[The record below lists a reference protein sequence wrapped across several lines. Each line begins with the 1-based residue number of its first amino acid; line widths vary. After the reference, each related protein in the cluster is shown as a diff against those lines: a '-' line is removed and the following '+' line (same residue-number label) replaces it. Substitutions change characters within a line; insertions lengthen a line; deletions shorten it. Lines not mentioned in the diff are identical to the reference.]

1 MEGFI
6 LANFK
11 LDFFRNSIEK
21 KEEEEEEE
29 EEGEGEIDSRV
40 GYADKPLRPRCPAGS
55 FSLCLFA
62 CSLRVRAEHCPA
74 AEAAL
79 RCAAKILCEKRAS
92 GSPRAS
98 PQSRGPTRVRELG
111 EEASP
116 VPSTASHS
124 HTKFFQIKII
134 WLKK

>member
-40 GYADKPLRPRCPAGS
+40 GYADKPLRPRCPAGP

-92 GSPRAS
+92 GSPACPRSCGGPLACENLGRKPPPS
-98 PQSRGPTRVRELG
+98 PPLLRTL
-111 EEASP
+111 
-116 VPSTASHS
+116 TLN
-124 HTKFFQIKII
+124 FFK
-134 WLKK
+134 LRSSG